1 MDEVQINERE
11 EAIAAEKREHVV
23 ALASAYFS
31 HTPVSADSIP
41 NLLASM
47 LTGVESLYQSRQ
59 SAVETPVRGDPA
71 VEIDKS
77 ITPDA
82 IICLED
88 GRSFKSLKR
97 HLRSKYDMSPEEY
110 RAKWGLAADYP
121 MVAPNYAKARSELAK
136 QMGLGQKGTTARGG
150 RKAASASAGKASG
163 RATRASAS
171 GGSKTQ
177 NEGKGDDASGTR
189 GDARFPEGI
198 TSIGDTIKPD
208 GLICLEDGEITKNL
222 TRHLKTLDI
231 TPEDY
236 RAKWGLSDEY
246 PMTLQATKDF
256 DFDKVK
262 LEA

>member
-1 MDEVQINERE
+1 MDNENENTERADQIS
-11 EAIAAEKREHVV
+11 AEKREHVI
-23 ALASAYFS
+23 ALASAYFANTTVNS
-31 HTPVSADSIP
+31 DAIP
-41 NLLASM
+41 SLLTSLMA
-47 LTGVESLYQSRQ
+47 GVEGLYENR
-59 SAVETPVRGDPA
+59 ATTAEPVVRGEPA
-71 VEIDKS
+71 VAIEDS

-97 HLRSKYDMSPEEY
+97 HLRSKFDLSPEEY

-136 QMGLGQKGTTARGG
+136 SMGLGQKGAIARGG
-150 RKAASASAGKASG
+150 RKAAVAASKPASG
-163 RATRASAS
+163 RATRSAS
-171 GGSKTQ
+171 SKT
-177 NEGKGDDASGTR
+177 EGKGGKDDSPSGTR

-198 TSIGDTIKPD
+198 TTIGDTIKPD

-222 TRHLKTLDI
+222 SRHLKTLSI

-236 RAKWGLSDEY
+236 RVKWGLSDQY
-246 PMTLQATKDF
+246 PMNLQATKDF
-256 DFDKVK
+256 DFDKVA